1 MNRGTTLREAAAWRN
16 GEGIYVSIL
25 RAKLLVS
32 GLRWHHLGFAFFWA
46 TTFAA
51 LTSSSE
57 ELVGGHESYSF
68 CKQVVVVLTLAIA
81 AYLLRARDSYTQ
93 RHAIMAGV
101 LLATGSLLFYL
112 AFFFGE
118 YSLEAVLVAG
128 VLVGCSSGG
137 FFVMWQS
144 FYASEGASRT
154 AIYIPLSAACSVV
167 LCLIVSVL
175 PVIWSVVCS
184 VIVLPALATYCL
196 CRSLEEIEPY
206 EIIPCTSQELS
217 AVFRDLGKPVFCV
230 SALGFVWKLV
240 GYFDHSGESQ
250 SFLILM
256 AGMACATLI
265 VTLIELFSERGF
277 DVLAFYRILFPIV
290 TGVFLL
296 PTLFGEGWFS
306 VLSGFL
312 MFGFEVLNLLL
323 LMTCAV
329 YASRNSL
336 NSTVVYALCVA
347 PTLCALVGGDVFGV
361 VLNHANVYDFAF
373 AVDVMFVCIYGLS
386 VVMFFASVGRSRRK
400 ASRIAAHVV
409 PDAEGFSAVKDSVG
423 KQAERSAGPVP
434 SEGSHEG
441 GVSSGEGALPGSLSG
456 FGAPASLAQVPGFS
470 VAAGASLSLE
480 KRLAELELVEQ
491 LSQREREVTELLL
504 HGNTVPAI
512 ARKLFISENTVRGHT
527 KNIYRKLGVHS
538 KQELIDLLG

>member
-1 MNRGTTLREAAAWRN
+1 M
-16 GEGIYVSIL
+16 SIQ

-32 GLRWHHLGFAFFWA
+32 GLRWHHLGFSFFWA

-57 ELVGGHESYSF
+57 DLLGGYESYSF
-68 CKQVVVVLTLAIA
+68 CKQIVVVLVLAIA
-81 AYLLRARDSYTQ
+81 ACVLRARDSYTQ

-101 LLATGSLLFYL
+101 FLATGSLLFYL

-167 LCLIVSVL
+167 LCLVVSVL

-206 EIIPCTSQELS
+206 EIIPCTPRKLS

-256 AGMACATLI
+256 AGMACAALI

-296 PTLFGEGWFS
+296 PTLFGEVWFS

-336 NSTVVYALCVA
+336 NSTVVYALCVV
-347 PTLCALVGGDVFGV
+347 PTLCALVGGDILGV
-361 VLNHANVYDFAF
+361 VLNRANVYDFAF
-373 AVDVMFVCIYGLS
+373 VVDVMFVCIYGLS
-386 VVMFFASVGRSRRK
+386 VVMFFASVGRSKRK
-400 ASRIAAHVV
+400 ASRIVAHVV
-409 PDAEGFSAVKDSVG
+409 PDVEDSSVVKGLDGEQAARSVEPAPSEEGHASLGGASSKGSSGFDAPVSLVQASNFSA
-423 KQAERSAGPVP
+423 E
-434 SEGSHEG
+434 
-441 GVSSGEGALPGSLSG
+441 
-456 FGAPASLAQVPGFS
+456 
-470 VAAGASLSLE
+470 AGASLSLE
-480 KRLAELELVEQ
+480 ERLAELELVEQ
-491 LSQREREVTELLL
+491 LSQREREVTGLLL

>member
-1 MNRGTTLREAAAWRN
+1 MNRGTALREVAAWRN
-16 GEGIYVSIL
+16 GEGIYVSIQ

-32 GLRWHHLGFAFFWA
+32 GLRWHHLGFSFFWA

-57 ELVGGHESYSF
+57 ELLGGYESYSF
-68 CKQVVVVLTLAIA
+68 CKQIVVVLVLAIA
-81 AYLLRARDSYTQ
+81 AYILRARDSYTQ

-101 LLATGSLLFYL
+101 FLATGSLLFYL

-167 LCLIVSVL
+167 LCLVVSVL

-206 EIIPCTSQELS
+206 EIIPCTPRKLS

-256 AGMACATLI
+256 AGMACAALI

-296 PTLFGEGWFS
+296 PTLFGEVWFS

-347 PTLCALVGGDVFGV
+347 PTLCALVGGDILGV
-361 VLNHANVYDFAF
+361 VLNRANVYDFAF
-373 AVDVMFVCIYGLS
+373 VVDIMFVCIYGLS
-386 VVMFFASVGRSRRK
+386 VVMFFASVGRSKRK
-400 ASRIAAHVV
+400 ASRIVAHVV
-409 PDAEGFSAVKDSVG
+409 PDVEDSSVAEGLDGEQAARSVEPAPSEESHASLGGASSKGSSGFDVPVSLVQASGFSA
-423 KQAERSAGPVP
+423 E
-434 SEGSHEG
+434 
-441 GVSSGEGALPGSLSG
+441 
-456 FGAPASLAQVPGFS
+456 
-470 VAAGASLSLE
+470 AGASLSLE
-480 KRLAELELVEQ
+480 ERLAELELVEQ
-491 LSQREREVTELLL
+491 LSQREREVTGLLL

>member
-1 MNRGTTLREAAAWRN
+1 M
-16 GEGIYVSIL
+16 
-25 RAKLLVS
+25 
-32 GLRWHHLGFAFFWA
+32 
-46 TTFAA
+46 
-51 LTSSSE
+51 
-57 ELVGGHESYSF
+57 
-68 CKQVVVVLTLAIA
+68 VLTLVIA

-277 DVLAFYRILFPIV
+277 DVLAFYRVLFPIV

-336 NSTVVYALCVA
+336 NSTVVYALCVSS
-347 PTLCALVGGDVFGV
+347 TLCALVGGGVFGV

-386 VVMFFASVGRSRRK
+386 VVMFFASVGRSKRK
-400 ASRIAAHVV
+400 ASRIVAHVV
-409 PDAEGFSAVKDSVG
+409 PDVEDFSVAEGLDGEQAARSVEPAPSEESHASLGGASSKGSSGFDAPVSLVQASGFSA
-423 KQAERSAGPVP
+423 E
-434 SEGSHEG
+434 
-441 GVSSGEGALPGSLSG
+441 
-456 FGAPASLAQVPGFS
+456 
-470 VAAGASLSLE
+470 AGASLSLE
-480 KRLAELELVEQ
+480 ERLAELELVEQ
-491 LSQREREVTELLL
+491 LSQREREVTGLLL

>member
-1 MNRGTTLREAAAWRN
+1 MNRGTALREVAAWRN
-16 GEGIYVSIL
+16 GEGIYVSIQ
-25 RAKLLVS
+25 RAKLLMS
-32 GLRWHHLGFAFFWA
+32 GLRWHHLGFSFFWA

-57 ELVGGHESYSF
+57 ELLGGYESYSF
-68 CKQVVVVLTLAIA
+68 CKQIVVVLVLAIA
-81 AYLLRARDSYTQ
+81 AYVLRARDSYTQ

-101 LLATGSLLFYL
+101 FLATGSLLFYL

-167 LCLIVSVL
+167 LCLVVSIL

-206 EIIPCTSQELS
+206 EIIPCTPRKLS

-256 AGMACATLI
+256 AGMACAALI

-296 PTLFGEGWFS
+296 PTLFGEVWFS

-347 PTLCALVGGDVFGV
+347 PTLCALVGGDILGV
-361 VLNHANVYDFAF
+361 VLNRANVYDFAF
-373 AVDVMFVCIYGLS
+373 VVDIMFVCIYGLS
-386 VVMFFASVGRSRRK
+386 VVMFFASVGRSKRK
-400 ASRIAAHVV
+400 ASRIVAHVV
-409 PDAEGFSAVKDSVG
+409 PDVEDSSVAEGLDGEQAARSVEPAPSEESHASLGGASSKGSSGFDVPVSLVQASGFSA
-423 KQAERSAGPVP
+423 E
-434 SEGSHEG
+434 
-441 GVSSGEGALPGSLSG
+441 
-456 FGAPASLAQVPGFS
+456 
-470 VAAGASLSLE
+470 AGASLSLE
-480 KRLAELELVEQ
+480 ERLAELELVEQ
-491 LSQREREVTELLL
+491 LSQREQEVTGLLL
-504 HGNTVPAI
+504 RGNTVPAI

>member
-1 MNRGTTLREAAAWRN
+1 MNRGTALREVAAWRN
-16 GEGIYVSIL
+16 GEGIYVSIQ
-25 RAKLLVS
+25 RAKLLMS
-32 GLRWHHLGFAFFWA
+32 GLRWHHLGFSFFWA

-57 ELVGGHESYSF
+57 ELLGGYESYSF
-68 CKQVVVVLTLAIA
+68 CKQIVVVLVLAIA
-81 AYLLRARDSYTQ
+81 AYVLRARDSYTQ

-101 LLATGSLLFYL
+101 FLATGSLLFYL

-167 LCLIVSVL
+167 LCLVVSIL

-206 EIIPCTSQELS
+206 EIIPCTPRKLS

-256 AGMACATLI
+256 AGMACAALI

-296 PTLFGEGWFS
+296 PTLFGEVWFS

-347 PTLCALVGGDVFGV
+347 PTLCALVGGDILGV
-361 VLNHANVYDFAF
+361 VLNRANVYDFAF
-373 AVDVMFVCIYGLS
+373 VVDIMFVCIYGLS
-386 VVMFFASVGRSRRK
+386 VVMFFASVGRSKRK
-400 ASRIAAHVV
+400 ASRIVAHVV
-409 PDAEGFSAVKDSVG
+409 PDVEDSSVAEGLDGEQAARSVEPAPSEESHASLGGASSKGSSGFDVPVSLVQASGFSA
-423 KQAERSAGPVP
+423 E
-434 SEGSHEG
+434 
-441 GVSSGEGALPGSLSG
+441 
-456 FGAPASLAQVPGFS
+456 
-470 VAAGASLSLE
+470 AGASLSLE
-480 KRLAELELVEQ
+480 ERLAELELVEQ
-491 LSQREREVTELLL
+491 LSQREREVTGLLL

-538 KQELIDLLG
+538 KQELIDFLG

>member
-1 MNRGTTLREAAAWRN
+1 MNRGTALREVAAWRN
-16 GEGIYVSIL
+16 GEGIYVSIQ
-25 RAKLLVS
+25 RAKLLMS
-32 GLRWHHLGFAFFWA
+32 GLRWHHLGFSFFWA

-57 ELVGGHESYSF
+57 ELLGGYESYSF
-68 CKQVVVVLTLAIA
+68 CKQIVVVLVLAIA
-81 AYLLRARDSYTQ
+81 AYVLRARDSYTQ

-101 LLATGSLLFYL
+101 FLATGSLLFYL

-206 EIIPCTSQELS
+206 EIIPCTPRKLS

-256 AGMACATLI
+256 AGMACAALI

-296 PTLFGEGWFS
+296 PTLFGEVWFS

-347 PTLCALVGGDVFGV
+347 PTLCALVGGDILGV
-361 VLNHANVYDFAF
+361 VLNRANVYDFAF
-373 AVDVMFVCIYGLS
+373 VVDIMFVCIYGLS
-386 VVMFFASVGRSRRK
+386 VVMFFASVGRSKRK
-400 ASRIAAHVV
+400 ASRIVAHVV
-409 PDAEGFSAVKDSVG
+409 PDVEDSSVAEGLDGEQAARSVEPAPSEESHASLGGASSKGSSGFDVPVSLVQASGFSA
-423 KQAERSAGPVP
+423 E
-434 SEGSHEG
+434 
-441 GVSSGEGALPGSLSG
+441 
-456 FGAPASLAQVPGFS
+456 
-470 VAAGASLSLE
+470 AGASLSLE
-480 KRLAELELVEQ
+480 ERLAELELVEQ
-491 LSQREREVTELLL
+491 LSQREREVTGLLL

>member
-1 MNRGTTLREAAAWRN
+1 M
-16 GEGIYVSIL
+16 SIQ

-57 ELVGGHESYSF
+57 ELVGGYESYSF
-68 CKQVVVVLTLAIA
+68 CKQVVVVLTLVIA

-296 PTLFGEGWFS
+296 
-306 VLSGFL
+306 
-312 MFGFEVLNLLL
+312 

-434 SEGSHEG
+434 SEGSHER
-441 GVSSGEGALPGSLSG
+441 GVSSGEGALPGSPSG
-456 FGAPASLAQVPGFS
+456 FGAPASMAQAPGFS